1 MIGMEDKFVLE
12 LGYELLSLVDRDNHP
27 ELLDGILNL
36 RKQKPYIPKIRI
48 MDNITLEPFEI
59 SLNKERSILNKEEN
73 LTSQILTIIENFVE
87 KHSEIWE
94 EKKLVVK
101 PGEMLTGKGVQR
113 DDICRCDGVGWG
125 KELEL
130 YNKCGYLWYNVLYGW
145 KMERQFKKEKMYSK
159 YLDSLK
165 SEERTNLINKLANI
179 YSNTGET

>member
-1 MIGMEDKFVLE
+1 MIGMKDKFVLE

-87 KHSEIWE
+87 KHSESWE
-94 EKKLVVK
+94 GNYSTPKI
-101 PGEMLTGKGVQR
+101 PGIMQEFQQR
-113 DDICRCDGVGWG
+113 Q
-125 KELEL
+125 
-130 YNKCGYLWYNVLYGW
+130 VLQIQKRLSHVFLLSRYKNG
-145 KMERQFKKEKMYSK
+145 F
-159 YLDSLK
+159 
-165 SEERTNLINKLANI
+165 
-179 YSNTGET
+179 